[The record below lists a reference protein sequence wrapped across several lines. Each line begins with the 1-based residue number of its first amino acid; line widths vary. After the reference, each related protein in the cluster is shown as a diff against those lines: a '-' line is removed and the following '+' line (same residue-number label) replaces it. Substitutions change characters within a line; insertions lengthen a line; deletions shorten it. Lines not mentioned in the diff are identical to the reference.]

1 MAAPVPL
8 IPQFLFAA
16 LRPTVPDGVLNAIG
30 PGGEIVFD
38 PPWPEAYNQ
47 VHLTLSSGE
56 TVYIGTVMALCQL
69 VTTMLRQGQHL
80 ICPSEDVFIAL
91 AGPGAKIIIGEM
103 TFQNQKL
110 INSGCFA
117 YVQGRLEVW
126 ARNGSCIHSLDEA
139 LQCVGHYRTSALPY
153 ANTADL
159 LAPVGVHSPR
169 LIVVDYAYNPAAPAV
184 VTFVDDPIRHFGPRI
199 P

>member
-8 IPQFLFAA
+8 IPQLAFAA
-16 LRPTVPDGVLNAIG
+16 VEPTVPLGVLPRIIPPLG
-30 PGGEIVFD
+30 L
-38 PPWPEAYNQ
+38 PPWPEAFNQ

-139 LQCVGHYRTSALPY
+139 LQCVGRYRTAAQPY

-169 LIVVDYAYNPAAPAV
+169 LIVVDYAYSAATPQT
-184 VTFVDDPIRHFGPRI
+184 VTFVDDPPFQFGPRI

>member
-1 MAAPVPL
+1 MAAPTPL
-8 IPQFLFAA
+8 IPQYLFAA
-16 LRPTVPDGVLNAIG
+16 VWPTVPEGILAAIG
-30 PGGEIVFD
+30 GGAIVFD
-38 PPWPEAYNQ
+38 PPWAEAYNQ

-56 TVYIGTVMALCQL
+56 TVYIGTVLALCQL

-139 LQCVGHYRTSALPY
+139 LQCVGHYRTSALAY
-153 ANTADL
+153 QDTADL
-159 LAPVGVHSPR
+159 LVPVGVHSPR
-169 LIVVDYAYNPAAPAV
+169 LIVVDYRYDPANPGAV
-184 VTFVDDPIRHFGPRI
+184 NFVDDPPLEFGPRL
-199 P
+199 

>member
-8 IPQFLFAA
+8 FPQVPLTTIQ
-16 LRPTVPDGVLNAIG
+16 PTVPLGVLPLIIPPVA
-30 PGGEIVFD
+30 F
-38 PPWPEAYNQ
+38 PPWQEAYQ
-47 VHLTLSSGE
+47 QAHLTLSSGE

-159 LAPVGVHSPR
+159 LFPVGVHSPR
-169 LIVVDYAYNPAAPAV
+169 LIVVDYGYSATTPQA
-184 VTFVDDPIRHFGPRI
+184 VTFVDDPPYQFGPRI

>member
-8 IPQFLFAA
+8 IPQLLFAA
-16 LRPTVPDGVLNAIG
+16 LRPTVPEGVLPPIIPPVA
-30 PGGEIVFD
+30 F

-139 LQCVGHYRTSALPY
+139 LQCVGHYRTSAQPY

-159 LAPVGVHSPR
+159 LAPVGVRSPR
-169 LIVVDYAYNPAAPAV
+169 LIVVDYAYNPAAPGV
-184 VTFVDDPIRHFGPRI
+184 VTFVNNPPFHFGPRL
-199 P
+199 

>member
-1 MAAPVPL
+1 MAAPTPL
-8 IPQFLFAA
+8 IPQYLFAA
-16 LRPTVPDGVLNAIG
+16 VWPTVPEGVLRQLG
-30 PGGEIVFD
+30 PVVLD
-38 PPWPEAYNQ
+38 PPWEEAYNQ

-56 TVYIGTVMALCQL
+56 TVYIGTVLALCQL

-126 ARNGSCIHSLDEA
+126 ARSGSCIHSLDEA

-153 ANTADL
+153 EDTADL
-159 LAPVGVHSPR
+159 LVPVGVHSPR
-169 LIVVDYAYNPAAPAV
+169 LIVVDYRYNPANPGAV
-184 VTFVDDPIRHFGPRI
+184 NFVDNPPLEFGPRL
-199 P
+199 

>member
-1 MAAPVPL
+1 MAARTPL
-8 IPQFLFAA
+8 IPQQAFGDVE
-16 LRPTVPDGVLNAIG
+16 PTVPEGVLPPVIPPAIK
-30 PGGEIVFD
+30 
-38 PPWPEAYNQ
+38 PPWLQAYQQ

-110 INSGCFA
+110 INSGFFV

-126 ARNGSCIHSLDEA
+126 ARSGSCIHSLDEA
-139 LQCVGHYRTSALPY
+139 LQCVGHYRTLPDPY
-153 ANTADL
+153 EDTADL
-159 LAPVGVHSPR
+159 LTPVGVQSPR
-169 LIVVDYAYNPAAPAV
+169 LIVVDYSYSAAAPQT
-184 VTFVDDPIRHFGPRI
+184 VTFVDDPPYQFGPRL
-199 P
+199 

>member
-8 IPQFLFAA
+8 IPQLA
-16 LRPTVPDGVLNAIG
+16 LTAVEPTVPLGVLPLIL
-30 PGGEIVFD
+30 
-38 PPWPEAYNQ
+38 PPVGIAPWIEAFNQ

-139 LQCVGHYRTSALPY
+139 LQCVGHYRTAALPY

-159 LAPVGVHSPR
+159 LAPVGVRSPR
-169 LIVVDYAYNPAAPAV
+169 LIVVDYGYNPATPQT
-184 VTFVDDPIRHFGPRI
+184 VTFVDDPIRHFGPRL
-199 P
+199 

>member
-8 IPQFLFAA
+8 IPQLAFAA
-16 LRPTVPDGVLNAIG
+16 VEPTVPEGVLPPIIPPAI
-30 PGGEIVFD
+30 I
-38 PPWPEAYNQ
+38 PPWLEAYNQ

-139 LQCVGHYRTSALPY
+139 LQCMGHYRTSAQPY

-159 LAPVGVHSPR
+159 LTPVGVHSPR
-169 LIVVDYAYNPAAPAV
+169 LIVVDYSYSAAAPQT
-184 VTFVDDPIRHFGPRI
+184 VTFVDNPPYQFGPRI

>member
-8 IPQFLFAA
+8 IPQLLFAA
-16 LRPTVPDGVLNAIG
+16 VRPTVPEGVLPLIIPPVG
-30 PGGEIVFD
+30 F
-38 PPWPEAYNQ
+38 PPWDEAYNQ

-139 LQCVGHYRTSALPY
+139 LQCVGHYRTAAQPY

-159 LAPVGVHSPR
+159 LAPVGVRSPR
-169 LIVVDYAYNPAAPAV
+169 LIVVVYTYNPAAPAV
-184 VTFVDDPIRHFGPRI
+184 VTFVDNPIRHFGPRL
-199 P
+199 

>member
-8 IPQFLFAA
+8 IPQLAFAA
-16 LRPTVPDGVLNAIG
+16 VRPTVPLGVLRELG
-30 PGGEIVFD
+30 PVVLD
-38 PPWPEAYNQ
+38 PPWLEAYQQ

-153 ANTADL
+153 SNTADL
-159 LAPVGVHSPR
+159 LAPVGVQSPR
-169 LIVVDYAYNPAAPAV
+169 LIVVDYGYSAAPPQM
-184 VTFVDDPIRHFGPRI
+184 VTFVDNPPFQFGPRL
-199 P
+199 